1 MDSMSHN
8 ARIEAAIADLKSQ
21 ECVNYAATARKW
33 GLEPTTLRRRF
44 IGQSTTIEEANSKSR
59 QKLISIQEEALIEH
73 VNKLTDR
80 GIPPTPQ
87 ILKNIAEEL
96 AKTKLG
102 HNWVARFCRRHRSRL
117 ASVYLRTIDH
127 KRKIA
132 DNSRYFRHFFD
143 LVSNISNCVTAAS
156 SLRAYIV
163 ALWLTFIC

>member
-1 MDSMSHN
+1 MLRLLGN
-8 ARIEAAIADLKSQ
+8 GAL
-21 ECVNYAATARKW
+21 N
-33 GLEPTTLRRRF
+33 LRRRF
-44 IGQSTTIEEANSKSR
+44 IGQSTTIEEANSKSH

-102 HNWVARFCRRHRSRL
+102 YNWVACFCRRHHSHL

-132 DNSRYFRHFFD
+132 DNSHHFRLFFN
-143 LVSNISNCVTAAS
+143 LVSNLSKNIILVS
-156 SLRAYIV
+156 SFQV
-163 ALWLTFIC
+163 